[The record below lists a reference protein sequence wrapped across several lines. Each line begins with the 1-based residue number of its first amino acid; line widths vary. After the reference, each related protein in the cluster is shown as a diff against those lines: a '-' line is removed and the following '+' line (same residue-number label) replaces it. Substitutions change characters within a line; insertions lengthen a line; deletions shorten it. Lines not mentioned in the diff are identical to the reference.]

1 MNASCPVARA
11 TSWSAGSSTCP
22 VGRSAAARLSGRCW
36 CRCLIRRGRVAGSTR
51 SKTDCCWSAR
61 CDGSARSRGLCLTV
75 NWWAPKLPTTMPRD
89 RERDAVEPEEAP
101 PVPRTAPDEPP
112 GVGKSA
118 EAILA
123 SIQAPLAEGS
133 PLEQP
138 EQTIRHPKKLIY
150 IAMSNRNFYW
160 RTHVSKPV
168 LDEGYV
174 PINPFMLFDYYL
186 LHTVP
191 KQLVREAINNLLARC
206 DEVWVFGT
214 MSLGVKVQLGIAKR
228 LKKPLRFYDIADLPE
243 QVYRISEKLAQEE
256 GRDGG
261 PRPGVKRRGGGAPRR
276 REKAGRRGP
285 APA

>member
-1 MNASCPVARA
+1 
-11 TSWSAGSSTCP
+11 
-22 VGRSAAARLSGRCW
+22 
-36 CRCLIRRGRVAGSTR
+36 
-51 SKTDCCWSAR
+51 
-61 CDGSARSRGLCLTV
+61 
-75 NWWAPKLPTTMPRD
+75 MPRD
-89 RERDAVEPEEAP
+89 RKRDAVEPEEAP
-101 PVPRTAPDEPP
+101 PAPLTRPEEAPAA
-112 GVGKSA
+112 GKSA

-123 SIQAPLAEGS
+123 AIFDPVPEAS
-133 PLEQP
+133 PLEQL

-150 IAMSNRNFYW
+150 VAMSNRNFYW
-160 RTHVSKPV
+160 RMHVSKLV

-256 GRDGG
+256 GRDGPHPAL
-261 PRPGVKRRGGGAPRR
+261 PRERG
-276 REKAGRRGP
+276 REN
-285 APA
+285 

>member
-1 MNASCPVARA
+1 
-11 TSWSAGSSTCP
+11 
-22 VGRSAAARLSGRCW
+22 
-36 CRCLIRRGRVAGSTR
+36 
-51 SKTDCCWSAR
+51 
-61 CDGSARSRGLCLTV
+61 
-75 NWWAPKLPTTMPRD
+75 MPRD
-89 RERDAVEPEEAP
+89 PERDAVEPEKAP

-112 GVGKSA
+112 AGKSA

-123 SIQAPLAEGS
+123 SIFAPVAEAS
-133 PLEQP
+133 PLEQL

-160 RTHVSKPV
+160 RMHVSKLV

-191 KQLVREAINNLLARC
+191 KQLVREAINNLLSRC

-256 GRDGG
+256 GRD
-261 PRPGVKRRGGGAPRR
+261 
-276 REKAGRRGP
+276 
-285 APA
+285 